1 VSKGTWRSTRGW
13 RHGIRSVNAPAHLD
27 KSLGG
32 VGASEL
38 SVTVTNGRTAEGSSS
53 SATTTMAT
61 AGKRSDVRLEEGGYE
76 MHALGATALAL
87 GGNDAGH
94 GGGDDDES
102 VGGAT

>member
-1 VSKGTWRSTRGW
+1 M
-13 RHGIRSVNAPAHLD
+13 NAPDRLD
-27 KSLGG
+27 SSLGG

-38 SVTVTNGRTAEGSSS
+38 SVTATNGRTAEGSGS

-76 MHALGATALAL
+76 MHALGTTALVL

-94 GGGDDDES
+94 MDGDDDES
-102 VGGAT
+102 VSGAT